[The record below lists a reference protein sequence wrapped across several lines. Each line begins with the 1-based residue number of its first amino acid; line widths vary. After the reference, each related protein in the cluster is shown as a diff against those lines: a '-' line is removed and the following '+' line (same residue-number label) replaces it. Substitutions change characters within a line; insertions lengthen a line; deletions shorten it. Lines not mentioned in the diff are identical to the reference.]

1 MVLDGDTAGRSL
13 AQAGA
18 PARELRAVM
27 GKRWQYIE
35 PGSEEIKGDWVLVW
49 RSGSHGVLP
58 WQPTHAEQW
67 AMEAEARK
75 TWTANLRQR
84 RAMLAARQPELPA
97 VQEAVDQCL
106 VGYTP

>member
-1 MVLDGDTAGRSL
+1 MNPIWYLMATLRVGLWL
-13 AQAGA
+13 KQAHQ
-18 PARELRAVM
+18 PVM

-35 PGSEEIKGDWVLVW
+35 PGSEEIKGDWVLVR
-49 RSGSHGVLP
+49 RSRSHGVLP
-58 WQPTHAEQW
+58 WQPTYAEQW

-75 TWTANLRQR
+75 TWAAHLRQR